1 MNIIYG
7 KKLKLPI
14 FPVIPFASN
23 VTTNK
28 LKVGDE
34 TEKKRYILMY
44 SFNLEEVPS
53 QKIEG
58 RVLLIVI
65 SHCYEVL

>member
-28 LKVGDE
+28 LKVVIDRERKVNINVFIQFRRGSLTKD
-34 TEKKRYILMY
+34 KR
-44 SFNLEEVPS
+44 EEF
-53 QKIEG
+53 
-58 RVLLIVI
+58 
-65 SHCYEVL
+65 Y